1 VGRPL
6 GLEKGRISETQ
17 LTMLIIS
24 FLLATALLFSPSG
37 EAGHDSWIAL
47 LLGMGEALLFA
58 LLYAALAARFSGRSL
73 TEVFSLVYGVIGGR
87 VVLSLFLWYL
97 FHLGAIVLT
106 NFSYFLNTLVLIE
119 TPSPVI
125 IFSIALVSI
134 YAARH
139 GLEVLARCSQVLL
152 PSAVFLIIVTFVLL
166 LKDFQWEFFHP
177 VLEVS
182 ARQLLFSAHTTAAF
196 PFGESVAFLLAIP
209 ALGNGQKL
217 WRPLFF
223 GILISGGILVMNAV
237 QNTGILGNVQ
247 DIMFFPSFKAVRE
260 INIGLILTRVEVIV
274 AVNFLTLGFLK
285 VAYLLYG
292 VILGAAEA
300 LGLRDYRV
308 LGYPLG
314 ILIAL
319 LSLLN
324 FSGIY
329 ENFEFA
335 ARVYPFYALPF
346 QVGIPLLTL
355 VIALIRR
362 LPREGRES

>member
-1 VGRPL
+1 M

-24 FLLATALLFSPSG
+24 FILGTALLFSPGG

-47 LLGMGEALLFA
+47 LLGMGEALIFA
-58 LLYAALAARFSGRSL
+58 LLYTALAARFPGCSL
-73 TEVFSLVYGVIGGR
+73 NEVFSLVYGAIGGR
-87 VVLSLFLWYL
+87 VVSFLFLWYL
-97 FHLGAIVLT
+97 FHLGSLVLT
-106 NFSYFLNTLVLIE
+106 NFGYFFNSLILIE

-125 IFSIALVSI
+125 VLSITLVSI

-152 PSAVFLIIVTFVLL
+152 PIAVFLNILTFALL
-166 LKDFQWEFFHP
+166 LKDFQPEYFQP

-182 ARQLLFSAHTTAAF
+182 AQRLFFSAHTAAVF

-209 ALGNGQKL
+209 ALNNPRKP
-217 WRPLFF
+217 WKSLFLS
-223 GILISGGILVMNAV
+223 ILFSGGILVVNAV
-237 QNTGILGNVQ
+237 RNTGALGSIQ
-247 DIMFFPSFKAVRE
+247 DIFFFPSFQAVRE
-260 INIGLILTRVEVIV
+260 INIGQVLTRVEIIV
-274 AVNFLTLGFLK
+274 AVNFLTMGFLK

-292 VILGAAEA
+292 TALSAAET
-300 LGLRDYRV
+300 LGLRDYRI

-314 ILIAL
+314 ILMAL

-324 FSGIY
+324 FAGIY
-329 ENFEFA
+329 ESFEFT

-362 LPREGRES
+362 LPQEGREP